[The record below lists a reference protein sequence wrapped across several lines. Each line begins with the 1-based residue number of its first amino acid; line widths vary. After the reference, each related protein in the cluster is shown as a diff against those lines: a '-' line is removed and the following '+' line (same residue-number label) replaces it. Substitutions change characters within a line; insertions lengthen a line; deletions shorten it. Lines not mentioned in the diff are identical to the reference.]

1 MSFAKK
7 YSKVSPKFNVRIHQP
22 AYTSLPDL
30 YAEHGKNHVYPIAG
44 IYINTKG
51 KYGPQAC
58 IAMND
63 SLLVNLPQH
72 LTEVCEQ
79 MRADQEAVDAI
90 NHGQAGFKIY
100 EYASKSGVIRY
111 SVDWVDLQ

>member
-1 MSFAKK
+1 MLRSAICWK
-7 YSKVSPKFNVRIHQP
+7 
-22 AYTSLPDL
+22 SLP
-30 YAEHGKNHVYPIAG
+30 VVF
-44 IYINTKG
+44 NTSE
-51 KYGPQAC
+51 AC
-58 IAMND
+58 IAVND
-63 SLLVNLPQH
+63 SLLVNLPAH

-79 MRADQEAVDAI
+79 MRADEEAVDAI